1 MYLPQSQILSTTR
14 LNRIFDYTSATYKFY
29 WFLGILDLFVKQGK
43 TRINEWEIIVS
54 MVTNAWYPINYFRL
68 SFGKSDNLHEAILQL
83 QKKNNIPINI
93 GLNDLNIQLNQLIQ
107 HKEIRDKLS
116 FLRNNVPFRFLSP
129 WIHTSDNKEMVLRS
143 QTFENGCLYRLVK
156 EDREFWVELNPI
168 WYTYL
173 QENYEILT
181 SFAYWGLTNF
191 LQIRNPNV
199 PNIPNKIIKKE
210 ERSSLSE
217 QRKFWNSAIIG
228 GLEIHCL
235 YTTRLLSIRNYDL
248 DHFVPWSFVS
258 HDLLWNLVPADSS
271 VNSSKSNKLP
281 DLNLYLKRLADLHQS
296 ALKINIYNWENK
308 KLLEDYLSL
317 GCTPYE
323 LISMD
328 KEHLYDCFTN
338 TFVPM
343 CQIAHNMGF
352 ETWKY

>member
-1 MYLPQSQILSTTR
+1 
-14 LNRIFDYTSATYKFY
+14 
-29 WFLGILDLFVKQGK
+29 
-43 TRINEWEIIVS
+43 
-54 MVTNAWYPINYFRL
+54 
-68 SFGKSDNLHEAILQL
+68 
-83 QKKNNIPINI
+83 
-93 GLNDLNIQLNQLIQ
+93 
-107 HKEIRDKLS
+107 
-116 FLRNNVPFRFLSP
+116 
-129 WIHTSDNKEMVLRS
+129 
-143 QTFENGCLYRLVK
+143 
-156 EDREFWVELNPI
+156 
-168 WYTYL
+168 
-173 QENYEILT
+173 
-181 SFAYWGLTNF
+181 
-191 LQIRNPNV
+191 
-199 PNIPNKIIKKE
+199 
-210 ERSSLSE
+210 
-217 QRKFWNSAIIG
+217 
-228 GLEIHCL
+228 
-235 YTTRLLSIRNYDL
+235 
-248 DHFVPWSFVS
+248 VS